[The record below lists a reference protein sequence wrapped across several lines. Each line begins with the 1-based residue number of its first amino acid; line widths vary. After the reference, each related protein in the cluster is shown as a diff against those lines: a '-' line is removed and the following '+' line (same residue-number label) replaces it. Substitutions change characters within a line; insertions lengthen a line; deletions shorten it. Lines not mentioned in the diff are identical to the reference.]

1 MKVRGCNDYYL
12 SDKAIAL
19 TRYKEPQ
26 RTTIYPTKLLLLQ
39 DTKNHKGQLLDGIK
53 M

>member
-12 SDKAIAL
+12 SDKAITL
-19 TRYKEPQ
+19 TRHKEPQ
-26 RTTIYPTKLLLLQ
+26 MTTIDPTKLLLLP